1 MNRLMFVSL
10 GFVASLMPLSLSPSS
25 ASAEIEKIIPDADI
39 QSISTQNGDLS
50 QLTLVYQLGDVRSTD
65 WAFTAL
71 QSLVERYGCIAGYP
85 DRTYRGNKP
94 LSRYEFA
101 AGLNACLNKI
111 NEIISAG
118 RLTDKV
124 SKEDLA
130 TLQRLQSEFAADLAT
145 VRGRVNALDAKVA
158 KLEAQQFSTTTKL
171 NGEVIAL
178 LVGSTTSGK
187 GSTNNTTLG
196 YRTRLNLNT
205 SFTGKDNLN
214 IRLSAQ
220 NAEPPIA
227 PSVNE
232 TRLLY
237 SQSTGNTFVL
247 DNLIYSFPVVDNL
260 RAYVGTAITDV
271 TYVGVDPVTPLNNS
285 ATGAIS
291 NFAKSNP
298 ALYTQATGAGAS
310 LRYKFGESLAAT
322 VGYIAEN
329 RAAQSPTIVKEID
342 PNTGVVTTTGG
353 GLTGGG
359 RTIFANINAYLGQ
372 LNLGLFY
379 ANTFSPSFG
388 VDTRSGSIR
397 STLAFDDNGDIRGI
411 PISANT
417 GALQFRYDFSPRVQ
431 LAGWFGYTSATATGF
446 VRNAEVIN
454 YAVQLVLPDLFS
466 EGNLAA
472 FTFGQQPTLVK
483 AGVGVPLDRAT
494 GFHLEASYRFQVS
507 KNISIT
513 PGIIYLTRPNQDRAS
528 DGGVIGVIR
537 SSFTF

>member
-1 MNRLMFVSL
+1 
-10 GFVASLMPLSLSPSS
+10 MPLSLSPSS